1 MTPAVPQQP
10 LAARSRFGAD
20 LRHRREAFGW
30 TAEEVGARIGCST
43 SKVTRVETGKRS
55 ATPADFEALMDLFDV
70 SESDRG
76 HLEALFRRG
85 RARTAMWWDAYA
97 DVLSSRYTE
106 FISYEHEAV
115 AAAEYQV
122 AYIPALLQTE
132 AYARAV
138 TEVGF
143 AALGPDQ
150 VDSLVEVKK
159 MRQRRLRDE
168 VPLRLTAVITQAA
181 LEFEVGGPSVQ
192 AAQLRHLRET
202 ADLESVDLRV
212 VPFDKGAEGTLTGAF
227 TLFQGDG
234 QESPGTAFAEAV
246 TGTIVVDDALGLR
259 RLARLH
265 SYLLRAALGPQESLA
280 LIAKIERRLTAS

>member
-1 MTPAVPQQP
+1 MAPAVPQQP
-10 LAARSRFGAD
+10 LAARSKFGAD
-20 LRHRREAFGW
+20 LRHRREAAGW

-43 SKVTRVETGKRS
+43 SKITRVETGKRS
-55 ATPADFEALMDLFDV
+55 ATPADFEALMDLFNV
-70 SESDRG
+70 SEPDRD

-85 RARTAMWWDAYA
+85 RARTTMWWDAYA
-97 DVLSSRYTE
+97 DVLSSRYAE

-115 AAAEYQV
+115 AVAEYQI

-150 VDSLVEVKK
+150 VDSLVEVKT

-168 VPLRLTAVITQAA
+168 APLRLTAVITQAA

-192 AAQLRHLRET
+192 AAQLRHLQ
-202 ADLESVDLRV
+202 DLFGLESVDLRV
-212 VPFDKGAEGTLTGAF
+212 VPFDRGAEGTLTGAF
-227 TLFQGDG
+227 TVFRGEG
-234 QESPGTAFAEAV
+234 QDSPDTAFAEAV

-280 LIAKIERRLTAS
+280 LIEQTERRLTAS